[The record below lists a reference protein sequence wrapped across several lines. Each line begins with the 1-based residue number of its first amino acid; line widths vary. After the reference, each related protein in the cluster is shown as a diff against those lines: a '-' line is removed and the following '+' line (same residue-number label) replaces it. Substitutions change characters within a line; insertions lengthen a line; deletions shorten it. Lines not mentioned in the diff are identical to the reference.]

1 MRLTLSAV
9 VTRMKQIA
17 QGIGREVRGGF
28 SLTADPRSFARFAA
42 DVFLLRLARLVPL
55 PGRNRERRI
64 RVRGGIELNYRLN
77 RGDMQSIREVW
88 MDECYR
94 LPFELAPE
102 RLIDLGANIGLTSLW
117 FAHRYGCSTVIAV
130 EPSPEN
136 ARIAR
141 LNLERNNIKAEVI
154 EAAVGA
160 QDGTAQFE
168 DHEDSN
174 RGHVGS
180 GGRVVSV
187 VSMDTL
193 LRKLPPGADVD
204 LVKIDIEGGE
214 GPLLQENLGWL
225 GRVKSLIAEFH
236 PQIIDYPA
244 AIQMIESQGFRYIPA
259 HPASDRYYW
268 YMDAFIRIT

>member
-1 MRLTLSAV
+1 
-9 VTRMKQIA
+9 MKQIA
-17 QGIGREVRGGF
+17 QQIGRELRGGF

-42 DVFLLRLARLVPL
+42 DLFLLRLTRLVPL

-77 RGDMQSIREVW
+77 RGDMQSIREGW

-94 LPFELAPE
+94 LPFELAPG

-154 EAAVGA
+154 EAAVGT
-160 QDGTAQFE
+160 QDGTAQFV

-193 LRKLPPGADVD
+193 LRKLPRASMWTWSRWTSRGERVRCCRRTS
-204 LVKIDIEGGE
+204 GG
-214 GPLLQENLGWL
+214 LGVSS
-225 GRVKSLIAEFH
+225 RSLR
-236 PQIIDYPA
+236 
-244 AIQMIESQGFRYIPA
+244 S
-259 HPASDRYYW
+259 S
-268 YMDAFIRIT
+268 IRPSSTTRPPSE